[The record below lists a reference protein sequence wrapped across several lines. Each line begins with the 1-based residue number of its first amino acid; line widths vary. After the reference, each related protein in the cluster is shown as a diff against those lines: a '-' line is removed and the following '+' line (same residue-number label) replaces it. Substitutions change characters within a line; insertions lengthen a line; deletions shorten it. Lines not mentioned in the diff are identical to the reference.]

1 MNKKGFDSFQLKI
14 IALVFMT
21 FDHIA
26 YFLSGILPIPNWFHL
41 IGRISAPIF
50 IFIVA
55 NGFRYTRNR
64 VVYMK
69 RLYMWSI
76 FMSVGNFIANQYF
89 GHPLGAIVLNNIF
102 ATMFY
107 IVFFLY
113 FIHKLIDAIKNKKI
127 QSTIISI
134 LMIVAP
140 FVVEAILMPIV
151 FSPAS
156 LELPY
161 GTILVNAIM
170 TFLPVPSL
178 VEGSIYWIILGIGL
192 YYCLNHK
199 IALTIFY
206 TLASGFFFVTAASG
220 GITVQNLFILNN
232 QWFMIMALPFL
243 LLYNNKKGRG
253 MKYLFYIYYPTHI
266 YILLFLARILA

>member
-14 IALVFMT
+14 IALLCMT

-55 NGFRYTRNR
+55 NGFQYTKNR
-64 VVYMK
+64 VLYMR
-69 RLYMWSI
+69 RLYIWSV

-89 GHPLGAIVLNNIF
+89 EHPLGAMVINNIF

-113 FIHKLIDAIKNKKI
+113 FIQKLMDAVKKKKI
-127 QSTIISI
+127 QNIIISI
-134 LMIVAP
+134 VIIAAP
-140 FVVEAILMPIV
+140 FIIEAILMPV
-151 FSPAS
+151 LFSES
-156 LELPY
+156 FLELPY
-161 GTILVNAIM
+161 GSIVLKAIM
-170 TFLPVPSL
+170 TFLPFPML
-178 VEGSIYWIILGIGL
+178 VEGSFYWIILGIGF
-192 YYCLNHK
+192 YYCLSHK
-199 IALTIFY
+199 IALGIFY
-206 TLASGFFFVTAASG
+206 TIVSAFFFVTVLSEG
-220 GITVQNLFILNN
+220 MNIQNLFVINN

-243 LLYNNKKGRG
+243 LLYNKKKGRG
-253 MKYLFYIYYPTHI
+253 MKYLFYIYYPAHI
-266 YILLFLARILA
+266 YILLLLAHMLA